1 MFAESDKGQALFQTI
16 LIPHKVA
23 QPYGDVP
30 AKTSG
35 SL

>member
-1 MFAESDKGQALFQTI
+1 MFAESDKGQALFQRI

-23 QPYGDVP
+23 HGDVP
-30 AKTSG
+30 AKTRG